1 MQITKNTVV
10 SLSYILKRDDAKGE
24 IIEETKAGDPLV
36 FLYGNGQMLPKFEDH
51 LSTLKAGDAFEFTLS
66 SDDAYGE
73 MDQDAIIDLDKSIF
87 EVDGKIDNEML
98 AIGNVIPMRDD
109 QGHMLQGIVVSV
121 GDELVRMDFNHP
133 MAGNVLHFA
142 GKVIEVREATAEEL
156 SHGHAHGAGGHHHH

>member
-36 FLYGNGQMLPKFEDH
+36 FLFGNGQMLPKFEEH
-51 LSTLKAGDAFEFTLS
+51 LSTLKTGDDFEFTLA

-87 EVDGKIDNEML
+87 EVDGKIDTEML
-98 AIGNVIPMRDD
+98 AKGNVIPMRDD
-109 QGHMLQGIVVSV
+109 QGNMLQGTVVSI
-121 GDELVRMDFNHP
+121 GDDLVRMDFNHP
-133 MAGNVLHFA
+133 MAGNVLHFK
-142 GKVIEVREATAEEL
+142 GNVIEVREASAEEL
-156 SHGHAHGAGGHHHH
+156 SHGHVHGAGGHHH

>member
-24 IIEETKAGDPLV
+24 IIEETRAGDPLV
-36 FLYGNGQMLPKFEDH
+36 FLFGNGQMLPKFEEH
-51 LSTLKAGDAFEFTLS
+51 LSTLKTGDDFEFTLA

-87 EVDGKIDNEML
+87 EVDGKIDTEMI
-98 AIGNVIPMRDD
+98 AVGNVIPMRDD
-109 QGHMLQGIVVSV
+109 QGHMLQGTVVSV

-133 MAGNVLHFA
+133 MAGNVLHFK
-142 GKVIEVREATAEEL
+142 GSVVEVREASAEEL
-156 SHGHAHGAGGHHHH
+156 SHGHVHGAGGHHH

>member
-10 SLSYILKRDDAKGE
+10 SLSYMLKRDNADGE

-36 FLYGNGQMLPKFEDH
+36 FLYGNGQMLPKFEEH
-51 LSTLKAGDAFEFTLS
+51 LSTLKTGDNFEFTLA

-87 EVDGKIDNEML
+87 EVDGKIDSEML

-109 QGHMLQGIVVSV
+109 QGHMLQGTVVSIS
-121 GDELVRMDFNHP
+121 DDTVRMDFNHP
-133 MAGNVLHFA
+133 MAGNILHFK
-142 GKVIEVREATAEEL
+142 GNVIEVRTATDEEL
-156 SHGHAHGAGGHHHH
+156 SHGHAHGAGGHQH

>member
-24 IIEETKAGDPLV
+24 IIEETRAGDPLV
-36 FLYGNGQMLPKFEDH
+36 FLFGNGQMLPKFEEN
-51 LSTLKAGDAFEFTLS
+51 LSTLKTGDDFEFTLA

-87 EVDGKIDNEML
+87 EVDGKIDTEMI

-109 QGHMLQGIVVSV
+109 QGHMLQGTVVSV

-133 MAGNVLHFA
+133 MAGNVLHFK
-142 GKVIEVREATAEEL
+142 GNVIEVREASAEEL
-156 SHGHAHGAGGHHHH
+156 SHGHVHGAGGHHH

>member
-36 FLYGNGQMLPKFEDH
+36 FIFGNGNMLPKFEEH
-51 LSTLKAGDAFEFTLS
+51 LSTLKTGDDFEFTLA

-87 EVDGKIDNEML
+87 EVDGKIDLEML
-98 AIGNVIPMRDD
+98 AKGNVIPMRDD
-109 QGHMLQGIVVSV
+109 QGNMMQGTVVSI
-121 GDELVRMDFNHP
+121 GDDLVRMDFNHP
-133 MAGNVLHFA
+133 MAGNVLHFK
-142 GKVIEVREATAEEL
+142 GNVIEVREASAEEL
-156 SHGHAHGAGGHHHH
+156 SHGHVHGAGGHHH